1 MELNELE
8 LGLNGSPTR
17 VVKITHP
24 KVVRKGTIL
33 KASDEESLT
42 EAVSRMIKFMR
53 EKELV

>member
-1 MELNELE
+1 

-33 KASDEESLT
+33 KASDEKSVN
-42 EAVSRMIKFMR
+42 EAVNRMVKFMR
-53 EKELV
+53 GKELI